1 MPCGRFGGVPR
12 FGAVPRFG
20 GVRFR
25 VPFTGLRRA
34 AVGREAEL
42 AGLRVE
48 GVLRAYP
55 ALLGTEVCLVPRDL
69 SAVSSSDST
78 CLIRA
83 FYLLS
88 SILSCSSESFAV
100 SQSFLYRLAAF

>member
-12 FGAVPRFG
+12 FGTAARFG

-25 VPFTGLRRA
+25 ELAGLRRA

-48 GVLRAYP
+48 GVFRAYP
-55 ALLGTEVCLVPRDL
+55 ALLGTEVYLVPLVPRDL

-88 SILSCSSESFAV
+88 SILSCSSESLAV
-100 SQSFLYRLAAF
+100 SQSFL